1 MEIREATL
9 ADMDHVI
16 PLVHGF
22 VSADEPSLVGQ
33 EAAIAEAL
41 IVTPGGCLLLAL
53 HSGYPIG
60 CLYLR
65 RTGVSQAVAGY
76 FYMRPFGT
84 PYRAGVEMMSRACE
98 WCMAQGITEV
108 QAWVSE
114 SNMDRATYRRI
125 GFLPK
130 KTLLV
135 GDVDAILKEVG

>member
-9 ADMDHVI
+9 ADMDCVV
-16 PLVHGF
+16 PLVRGF
-22 VSADEPSLVGQ
+22 VSVDEPALIGQ

-41 IVTPGGCLLLAL
+41 IVTPGGCLLLAV
-53 HSGYPIG
+53 HEERAIG
-60 CLYLR
+60 CLYIR

-84 PYRAGVEMMSRACE
+84 PYRAGVQMMKEACD

-114 SNMDRATYRRI
+114 NNLDRATYRRI
-125 GFLPK
+125 GFSPK

-135 GDVDAILKEVG
+135 GDVDTILKEVA